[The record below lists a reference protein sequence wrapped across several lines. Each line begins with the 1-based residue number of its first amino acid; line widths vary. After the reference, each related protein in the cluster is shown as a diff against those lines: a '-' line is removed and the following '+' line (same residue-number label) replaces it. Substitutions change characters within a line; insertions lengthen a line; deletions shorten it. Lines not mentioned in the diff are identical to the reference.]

1 MPKDTEPPKRQ
12 RGRPVT
18 GRPRKRNTTLR
29 LARDV
34 ADYLDTVAKK
44 AETVEAA
51 VRSTEGYQRL
61 TGASPTLPL
70 EGPQLG

>member
-1 MPKDTEPPKRQ
+1 MPKNTEPPKRP
-12 RGRPVT
+12 RGRPAT

-29 LARDV
+29 LAPDV

-51 VRSTEGYQRL
+51 VRSTEGYKQQ
-61 TGASPTLPL
+61 TGGNRGSV
-70 EGPQLG
+70 

>member
-1 MPKDTEPPKRQ
+1 MPKNTEPLKRP

-18 GRPRKRNTTLR
+18 GRPLKRNMTLR
-29 LARDV
+29 LAPDV

-51 VRSTEGYQRL
+51 VRSTEGYKQHTR
-61 TGASPTLPL
+61 AK
-70 EGPQLG
+70 Q